1 MSLLRP
7 VPSLNRVV
15 LIVDDGMS
23 AFESAVPCEV
33 FGIDRSA
40 QGLPNF
46 DFRVC
51 APRPGPLRCGGGFA
65 VTPDHGLDPVL
76 DADLVMVA
84 PTPGNGNV
92 PHPATVEALRAAVDR
107 AIPVASMCSSAFVLG
122 RAGLLAGRRVATHW
136 MHAPALQAEFP
147 DADVVDDVLYVEDG
161 PILSSAGTAAAIDL
175 CLHLVRRSHGSQVAA
190 AIARRMVVP
199 PHREG
204 GQAQYVETPV
214 RLSSSSQGLSPVLD
228 WALEHL
234 AEDLSVAR
242 LAARAGMSTRTF
254 ARRFRAETGTTPHH
268 WVLARRLDLTER
280 LLETTDAPV
289 EEIARRVG
297 FGSAAVLRHHFSRH
311 RSTSPQRYR
320 RSFADLD
327 PVG

>member
-1 MSLLRP
+1 MAPAEIRTLR
-7 VPSLNRVV
+7 RVALV
-15 LIVDDGMS
+15 VDDGMS
-23 AFESAVPCEV
+23 AFETAVPCEV

-40 QGLPNF
+40 QGLPGF

-51 APRPGPLRCGGGFA
+51 SPRPGPLRSGGGFA
-65 VTPDHGLDPVL
+65 VLPDHDLGALEG
-76 DADLVMVA
+76 ADLVVVA

-92 PHPATVEALRAAVDR
+92 PHPDTVTALRAAV
-107 AIPVASMCSSAFVLG
+107 AAGTPVASMCSSAFILG
-122 RAGLLAGRRVATHW
+122 RAGLLDGRRVATHW

-147 DADVVDDVLYVEDG
+147 NAHVVDDVLYVEDG
-161 PILSSAGTAAAIDL
+161 PILSSAGTASAIDL
-175 CLHLVRRSHGSQVAA
+175 CLHLVRQAHGSQVAT

-214 RLSSSSQGLSPVLD
+214 RVSSAQGLGPVLE
-228 WALEHL
+228 WAQEHL
-234 AEDLSVAR
+234 AEDLSVGV

-268 WVLARRLDLTER
+268 WVLARRLELTER

-289 EEIARRVG
+289 EEISRRVG
-297 FGSAAVLRHHFSRH
+297 FGSATVLRHHFSRH

-320 RSFADLD
+320 RSFGQGRSA
-327 PVG
+327 